1 MTSMMDARIAELAKT
16 AETQLILDRRS
27 FHKHAESGW
36 TEFRTAALIAER
48 LTELGFTVLSGRDV
62 CLPEARMGLP
72 SDDVL
77 ESCWIRASNEGA
89 NPRFLEPLRGGFT
102 GVVGTITNGDGPTLA
117 LRFDIDALDLL
128 ESNDPT
134 HRPASEGF
142 ASIHDNVC
150 HACGHDGHAAIGLGV
165 ASLLSSLQD
174 EIQGTVKLLFQ
185 PAEEGVRGARSMV
198 AAGMVDD
205 VDWIVGHHLMTGCA
219 LGEIFPG
226 MSGYSAT
233 QKFDVTFH
241 GEPAHAGGCP
251 EGGHNALLAAATA
264 AINLYALP
272 RHRDGFTR
280 VNVGRLSA
288 GTGRN
293 VIPAEAHMVAE
304 VRGETSNLCASM
316 HQRAVAIIESA
327 ARMHGCTSSIRSM
340 GQAGTA
346 SSDPRLAERVQAVAT
361 RLTEPLP
368 TFHALEKMGGSEDFT
383 EMMRRVQEKD
393 GLATNI
399 GIGADAQGISI
410 MNESRQD
417 VLPAHTGIYDF
428 DERAL
433 AFTTHLLT
441 TIVFDLLA
449 SPIVP
454 SRP

>member
-1 MTSMMDARIAELAKT
+1 MKEMDARIAELAGA
-16 AETQLILDRRS
+16 AEEQLILDRRS

-48 LTELGFTVLSGRDV
+48 LSELGFAVLSGRDV
-62 CLPEARMGLP
+62 CAAEARMGLP
-72 SDDVL
+72 SDDIL
-77 ESCWIRASNEGA
+77 ESCWIRASDEGA
-89 NPRFLEPLRGGFT
+89 NPAYLEPLRGGFT
-102 GVVGTITNGDGPTLA
+102 GVVGTIKNGDGPTLG

-128 ESNDPT
+128 ESSALS
-134 HRPASEGF
+134 HRPNVEGF
-142 ASIHDNVC
+142 ASIHSHVC

-165 ASLLSSLQD
+165 ASVLSELRS
-174 EIQGTVKLLFQ
+174 EIQGTVRLLFQ

-198 AAGMVDD
+198 AAGMLQG
-205 VDWIVGHHLMTGCA
+205 VDWLLGHHLMTGCA

-233 QKFDVTFH
+233 KKFDVALH
-241 GEPAHAGGCP
+241 GEPAHAGGSP

-264 AINLYALP
+264 SLNLYALP

-293 VIPAEAHMVAE
+293 VIPAEAHLVAE
-304 VRGETSNLCASM
+304 VRGETSELCDSM
-316 HQRAVAIIESA
+316 YERAVAIVESA
-327 ARMHGCTSSIRSM
+327 AAMQGCTASIRAM

-346 SSDPRLAERVQAVAT
+346 NSDTRLAAHVQAVAA
-361 RLTEPLP
+361 RLTDAHP
-368 TFHALEKMGGSEDFT
+368 TFHTLEKMGGSEDFT
-383 EMMRRVQEKD
+383 EMMRCVQEQG

-399 GIGADAQGISI
+399 GIGADAHGIAYKDDAR
-410 MNESRQD
+410 EK

-433 AFTTHLLT
+433 AFTTRLLT
-441 TIVFDLLA
+441 ALVFDLMS
-449 SPIVP
+449 SPDVN
-454 SRP
+454 